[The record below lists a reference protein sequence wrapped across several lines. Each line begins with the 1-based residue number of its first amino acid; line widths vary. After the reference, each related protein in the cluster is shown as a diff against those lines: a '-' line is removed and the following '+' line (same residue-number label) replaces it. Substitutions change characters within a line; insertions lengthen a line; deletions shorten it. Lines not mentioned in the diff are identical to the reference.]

1 LREHLRSVP
10 DFPTPGITFFDI
22 TPLLGDAGAFA
33 ATVDALAARWGADG
47 VDKVVGIEARGF
59 IFAAPVAH
67 TLRAGFVPVRKPGKL
82 PWQTVTET
90 YELEYGQDQLAAHAD
105 AVVSGDRVL
114 VVDDVLATG
123 GTAAAT
129 CRLLER
135 LGAEVVGVSVVLELG
150 FLHGRARLGDREIHS
165 LLVEQ

>member
-1 LREHLRSVP
+1 M
-10 DFPTPGITFFDI
+10 
-22 TPLLGDAGAFA
+22 
-33 ATVDALAARWGADG
+33 
-47 VDKVVGIEARGF
+47 
-59 IFAAPVAH
+59 
-67 TLRAGFVPVRKPGKL
+67 RKPGKL

-90 YELEYGQDQLAAHAD
+90 YELEYGEDQLAAHAD
-105 AVVSGDRVL
+105 AVMAGDRVL

-129 CRLLER
+129 CKLIER